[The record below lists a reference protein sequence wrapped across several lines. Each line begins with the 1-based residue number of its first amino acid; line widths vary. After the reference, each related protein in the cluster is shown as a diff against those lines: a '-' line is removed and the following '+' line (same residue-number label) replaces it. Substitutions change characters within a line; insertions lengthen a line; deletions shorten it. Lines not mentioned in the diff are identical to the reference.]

1 MWMIRCIVALLVGGT
16 INAVTAQTVPD
27 AGSSI
32 QEIERLPLQLPPEQS
47 PGIQL
52 PQAPN
57 PEIKRTG
64 PTIYVKSFEVSGN
77 DAVAA
82 EEILPLLANLT
93 NQRIP
98 LDALK
103 TASGRVTLLYR
114 THGYPLA
121 YAYVPPQDISQ
132 GIIRIKV
139 LEGRYGEIKVN
150 NTSTLREYA
159 MAPVKNFKAGEI
171 VEANALERNLLLL
184 RDTPGVEVKA
194 TLEPGASVGT
204 TNLILDV
211 TPGKRIDGSIGI
223 DNLGNRFT
231 GQNRLSG
238 SINLNN
244 PLGLGDRLSL
254 RGIASDEK
262 QSYERVDYRVP
273 VGQFG
278 TQVGAAYSNMDYQLA
293 KDFDNLNAHGSAQIM
308 SLYVQQPLI
317 RSRNLLVNM
326 QAQFDHKRLSDQI
339 DLFDTRSSKVID
351 TFTLSTSASNSDNW
365 LGGGLNSAGLSWSYG
380 TLDIGGAANRA
391 YDEATAQSQGNF
403 QKINASLARLQ
414 LLSERVSLL
423 AQIQGQWSDGN
434 LASAEK
440 LNLGGFYDVSAYP
453 EGEANGDLGFLAK
466 VELRYALTPSWQ
478 LSSFVDYGQATI
490 NKNPWAN
497 EANDRE
503 LSGFGMGAGWNKGGW
518 HVNAVSAWKLT
529 SKAESDVDRNPR
541 VWIQLIR
548 DF

>member
-1 MWMIRCIVALLVGGT
+1 MTRCIAAFLIGATVSA
-16 INAVTAQTVPD
+16 ATAQALPD
-27 AGSSI
+27 AGSAI
-32 QEIERLPLQLPPEQS
+32 QEIERLPVQLPPEQS

-52 PQAPN
+52 PQAPTS
-57 PEIKRTG
+57 EIKRTG
-64 PTIYVKSFEVSGN
+64 PAIYVKSFEVSGN
-77 DAVAA
+77 DAIAT
-82 EEILPLLANLT
+82 EEILPLLADLT

-98 LDALK
+98 FGALK
-103 TASGRVTLLYR
+103 AASGRVTLMYR

-150 NTSTLREYA
+150 NTSTLREHA
-159 MAPVKNFKAGEI
+159 MAPVKNFRSGEI
-171 VEANALERNLLLL
+171 VQANALERNLLLL
-184 RDTPGVEVKA
+184 RDIPGVDVKA
-194 TLEPGASVGT
+194 TLAPGASVGT
-204 TNLILDV
+204 TDLILDV
-211 TPGKRIDGSIGI
+211 MPTSRIDGSIGI

-262 QSYERVDYRVP
+262 QSYERVDYRIP
-273 VGQFG
+273 VGRFG

-293 KDFDNLNAHGSAQIM
+293 KDFDNLEAHGSAQIM

-317 RSRNLLVNM
+317 RSRKLLVNT

-339 DLFDTRSSKVID
+339 DLFDTKSSKVID
-351 TFTLSTSASNSDNW
+351 TLTLSTSASNSDNW

-380 TLDIGGAANRA
+380 KLDIGGANNRA
-391 YDEATAQSQGNF
+391 YDEATAQSQGSF

-414 LLSERVSLL
+414 LLSERISLL

-440 LNLGGFYDVSAYP
+440 LNLGGFYGVSAYP
-453 EGEANGDLGFLAK
+453 EGEADGDLGFLAK
-466 VELRYALTPSWQ
+466 AELRYALTPRWQ
-478 LSSFVDYGQATI
+478 LSSFVDYGQVTI
-490 NKNPWAN
+490 NKKAWAN
-497 EANDRE
+497 EPNDRE
-503 LSGFGMGAGWNKGGW
+503 LSGFGMGAAWSNGGW
-518 HVNAVSAWKLT
+518 HVNAVSAWKLS
-529 SKAESDVDRNPR
+529 SKTESDVDRNPR